1 MTPRNGAPFAPRQG
15 CGKPTLSGRLAM
27 LIVVAMLATHV
38 GVARAEEDEGKIA
51 FNNHCRGCH
60 SIKPGDNRLGPSMFA
75 IVGAR
80 AGEVSGYRGYS
91 GGLTGVMWDEATLDR
106 FIADPMSVSPNTNMT
121 SPPVLD
127 AAERRKIIAFLKTL
141 KSPSNP
147 TE

>member
-1 MTPRNGAPFAPRQG
+1 MIPRNGKPTAQRQG
-15 CGKPTLSGRLAM
+15 RGKPKLRGRPAI
-27 LIVVAMLATHV
+27 LIAVAMLAMHA
-38 GVARAEEDEGKIA
+38 GVARAEEDDGKIA

-60 SIKPGDNRLGPSMFA
+60 SFKPGDNRLGPSMFA

-141 KSPSNP
+141 KSPSSP